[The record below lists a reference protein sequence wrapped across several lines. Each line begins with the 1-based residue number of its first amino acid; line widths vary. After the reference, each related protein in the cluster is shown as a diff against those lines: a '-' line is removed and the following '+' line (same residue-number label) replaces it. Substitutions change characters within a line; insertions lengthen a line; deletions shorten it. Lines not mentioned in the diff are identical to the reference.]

1 MSKTLHTLRVAAA
14 MLVAGW
20 LSVGAADAQGCLSRE
35 EARAA
40 LQSGE
45 VLSLAQIRGQL
56 SQSVGGRIISADLC
70 KAGGRYF
77 YEVYVQVGGSVKRF
91 RIDASSGAITGS
103 LMGPAE
109 GSDASSGS
117 RG

>member
-1 MSKTLHTLRVAAA
+1 MTKTLRTLGVAAA
-14 MLVAGW
+14 MLLAGW
-20 LSVGAADAQGCLSRE
+20 LNTGAADAQGCLSRD

-45 VLSLAQIRGQL
+45 VLSLAQIRGTL

-70 KAGGRYF
+70 RSGNRYF

-91 RIDASSGAITGS
+91 RVDASTGAISGS
-103 LMGPAE
+103 LMLPTE
-109 GSDASSGS
+109 GSDESAGR

>member
-1 MSKTLHTLRVAAA
+1 MTKTFRTLSVVAAV
-14 MLVAGW
+14 LVAGW
-20 LSVGAADAQGCLSRE
+20 LDVGAADAQGCLTRD

-70 KAGGRYF
+70 RAGGRYF
-77 YEVYVQVGGSVKRF
+77 YEVYVQVGGAVKRF
-91 RIDASSGAITGS
+91 RIDASSGAISGS

>member
-1 MSKTLHTLRVAAA
+1 MTKICSTMRVALA

-20 LSVGAADAQGCLSRE
+20 LSIGAADAQGCLSRD
-35 EARAA
+35 EARTA

-56 SQSVGGRIISADLC
+56 AQTVGGRIISADLC
-70 KAGGRYF
+70 REGSRYF

-91 RIDASSGAITGS
+91 RVDASTGNISGS
-103 LMGPAE
+103 LQPSE
-109 GSDASSGS
+109 GSDASTGR